1 MILFPKGD
9 PPEYTNLY
17 VIPGAAVLGGYAAA
31 KMAGYT
37 DIDQMA
43 YLASSLCCVGAL
55 GGLSTQ
61 TSSRQGN
68 ALGKLINLLRV
79 LRELCVLVTCK
90 CTLFCRQCLKSRL
103 NAYIFSVIKPSHI
116 QITDTKSRS
125 QRTTSC
131 VTELVGLLQ
140 INWIKFCSEQN
151 LLLVVSPPLLLFEN
165 PFSQICRHRHCVR
178 AQNQCGCNDFV

>member
-1 MILFPKGD
+1 MFHVIIIILFPKGD

-61 TSSRQGN
+61 TSARQGN
-68 ALGKLINLLRV
+68 ALGKLTSRESSGNCSSLLHV
-79 LRELCVLVTCK
+79 S
-90 CTLFCRQCLKSRL
+90 TL
-103 NAYIFSVIKPSHI
+103 
-116 QITDTKSRS
+116 
-125 QRTTSC
+125 
-131 VTELVGLLQ
+131 
-140 INWIKFCSEQN
+140 
-151 LLLVVSPPLLLFEN
+151 
-165 PFSQICRHRHCVR
+165 
-178 AQNQCGCNDFV
+178 

>member
-1 MILFPKGD
+1 MGSMIVWVCMGSMGSMIDMFHVFIMILLPQGD

-31 KMAGYT
+31 KMAGYA

-68 ALGKLINLLRV
+68 ALGKKMSLGNCVSLLRTV
-79 LRELCVLVTCK
+79 EPFLTG
-90 CTLFCRQCLKSRL
+90 
-103 NAYIFSVIKPSHI
+103 
-116 QITDTKSRS
+116 
-125 QRTTSC
+125 TS
-131 VTELVGLLQ
+131 LL
-140 INWIKFCSEQN
+140 
-151 LLLVVSPPLLLFEN
+151 PTPLYYSFFGPE
-165 PFSQICRHRHCVR
+165 
-178 AQNQCGCNDFV
+178 